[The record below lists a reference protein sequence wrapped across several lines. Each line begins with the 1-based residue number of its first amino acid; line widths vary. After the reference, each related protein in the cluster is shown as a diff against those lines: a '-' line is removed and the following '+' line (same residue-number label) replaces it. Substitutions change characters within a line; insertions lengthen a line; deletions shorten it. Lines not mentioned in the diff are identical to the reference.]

1 MGEDCDGK
9 CRDQFP
15 GYQELVQKRKLVC
28 GLARSVI
35 RCFLGSGVLPPDAH
49 CTLSLRYVY
58 RGNNINPSNALVGA
72 LGYRCSSHI
81 FLSSR
86 PRTRICNRVY
96 YWVWLR
102 PDRMVREHVHT
113 F

>member
-15 GYQELVQKRKLVC
+15 GYLELVQKRKLVC

-49 CTLSLRYVY
+49 CTLSLQYVY
-58 RGNNINPSNALVGA
+58 RGINIQNS
-72 LGYRCSSHI
+72 
-81 FLSSR
+81 
-86 PRTRICNRVY
+86 
-96 YWVWLR
+96 
-102 PDRMVREHVHT
+102 
-113 F
+113 

>member
-15 GYQELVQKRKLVC
+15 GYLELVQKRTPVC

-35 RCFLGSGVLPPDAH
+35 RCFLGSGVLLPDAH

-58 RGNNINPSNALVGA
+58 RGTNIPNSRANNKTVIILLYNEWYKHSQKKQHLQ
-72 LGYRCSSHI
+72 RCS
-81 FLSSR
+81 
-86 PRTRICNRVY
+86 N
-96 YWVWLR
+96 
-102 PDRMVREHVHT
+102 E
-113 F
+113 

>member
-1 MGEDCDGK
+1 MGEDCDGSK

-15 GYQELVQKRKLVC
+15 GYLELVQKRKLVC

-58 RGNNINPSNALVGA
+58 RGINIQ
-72 LGYRCSSHI
+72 
-81 FLSSR
+81 
-86 PRTRICNRVY
+86 TKK
-96 YWVWLR
+96 
-102 PDRMVREHVHT
+102 
-113 F
+113 